1 MRSIVIVLVVVGAIF
16 GATYGVTEVFFAPD
30 DRPATRLV
38 ELIDSAHKKI
48 YAAIY
53 MITDQK
59 IAQALV
65 RARKRGV
72 EVQII
77 VDTSSM
83 VSSYGKG
90 QQLKAGNIDLYVF
103 GGDSSHHSFR
113 QPLMHNKF
121 AIIDNK
127 VWTGSFNWTKSANE
141 KNQENVILTDNADV
155 RIRFERHFQ
164 RLKERCHHYAA
175 CPQPSQ
181 KEPTVWWQDL
191 WTSSVIK
198 VCSFFSYIKDD
209 IRKTMPRV

>member
-1 MRSIVIVLVVVGAIF
+1 MRSLIIVLIVCSAIF
-16 GATYGVTEVFFAPD
+16 GIIHGVTEVLFAPD

-38 ELIDSAHKKI
+38 ELIDGAQQKI

-83 VSSYGKG
+83 VGSYGKG
-90 QQLKAGNIDLYVF
+90 QQLKAGNIELYVF
-103 GGDSSHHSFR
+103 GAQHSFR

-141 KNQENVILTDNADV
+141 KNQENVILTDNADIRV
-155 RIRFERHFQ
+155 RFERHFNL
-164 RLKERCHHYAA
+164 LKERCQHFAA
-175 CPQPSQ
+175 QPDHLK
-181 KEPTVWWQDL
+181 KEPVSWWEDL
-191 WTSSVIK
+191 WTSSVTK
-198 VCSFFSYIKDD
+198 VCSFFNFIRDD
-209 IRKTMPRV
+209 IRKTASHI

>member
-1 MRSIVIVLVVVGAIF
+1 MRILIIVLIVYNAIF
-16 GATYGVTEVFFAPD
+16 GITYGVTEVLFAPD
-30 DRPATRLV
+30 DRPATKLV
-38 ELIDSAHKKI
+38 ELIDGAHQKI

-59 IAQALV
+59 IAQALA

-72 EVQII
+72 DVQII

-83 VSSYGKG
+83 IGSYGKG

-103 GGDSSHHSFR
+103 GAHHSFR

-141 KNQENVILTDNADV
+141 KNQENVILTDNPDV
-155 RIRFERHFQ
+155 RVRFEHHFKL
-164 RLKERCHHYAA
+164 LKERCQHFAA
-175 CPQPSQ
+175 RPDPLE
-181 KEPTVWWQDL
+181 KEPVSWWEDL
-191 WTSSVIK
+191 WTSSVTK
-198 VCSFFSYIKDD
+198 VCSFFSFIKED
-209 IRKTMPRV
+209 IRKTTAHI

>member
-1 MRSIVIVLVVVGAIF
+1 MRRMVILLIVVGAIF
-16 GATYGVTEVFFAPD
+16 GITYGVTEVFFAPD

-38 ELIDSAHKKI
+38 ELIDGAHQKI

-53 MITDQK
+53 MITDKQ
-59 IAQALV
+59 IAQALI

-72 EVQII
+72 AVQII

-83 VSSYGKG
+83 VGSYGKG

-103 GGDSSHHSFR
+103 GGSHHSFR

-127 VWTGSFNWTKSANE
+127 VWTGSFNWTKSANDR
-141 KNQENVILTDNADV
+141 NQENVILTDNADV
-155 RIRFERHFQ
+155 CLRFERHFQ
-164 RLKERCHHYAA
+164 RLKERCHHYAS

-181 KEPTVWWQDL
+181 EKQSTTWWQDF
-191 WTSSVIK
+191 WASSVTK
-198 VCSFFSYIKDD
+198 VGSFFSFIKED
-209 IRKTMPRV
+209 IRKTVLRV